1 MFLIRISGSEETDKE
16 NQSNDSL
23 SGIIAHLE
31 GDTCFVMTEFLS
43 RFCIV
48 GQSIAM
54 PNLSKNELQETIS
67 SNTPTSYMGASKLI
81 RILVFGKHVHSGTEM
96 PYTATT
102 SSLQDY
108 FCVHVQIADNTR
120 SSIEHIVRTATSC
133 YGLQLLAEAPRP
145 LVFVDDH
152 SALNDLHV
160 ILSDCTTGWS
170 LRSTDP
176 MLTSTCKSNSSATST
191 SSSSSSSAS
200 RSQNHLI
207 PFEHIWS
214 KTGLHTFTGVSFNL
228 QVI

>member
-1 MFLIRISGSEETDKE
+1 MTL
-16 NQSNDSL
+16 NDDQNSDST

-31 GDTCFVMTEFLS
+31 GDTCFIMTEFLS

-48 GQSIAM
+48 GQSISIPDSRNRVDQNRIPTNHA
-54 PNLSKNELQETIS
+54 PSK
-67 SNTPTSYMGASKLI
+67 MGASKLI
-81 RILVFGKHVHSGTEM
+81 RILVFGKHVHSESEIRN
-96 PYTATT
+96 TAAT
-102 SSLQDY
+102 SSVQDY
-108 FCVHVQIADNTR
+108 FSVHVQIADNTR

-145 LVFVDDH
+145 LVFIDDR
-152 SALNDLHV
+152 SALNDLHL

-170 LRSTDP
+170 LRSSDP
-176 MLTSTCKSNSSATST
+176 MLTSTCKSNSSATSS

-228 QVI
+228 QVR